1 MKMYEL
7 QTASG
12 KVINVSGNH
21 TTASNEK
28 RKYEQAGKKNLK
40 IVEINK

>member
-7 QTASG
+7 QDKNG
-12 KVINVSGNH
+12 RVINVSGNH
-21 TTASNEK
+21 TTASREK
-28 RKYEQAGKKNLK
+28 TKYEQSGRKNLK

>member
-12 KVINVSGNH
+12 KVLSVSGNNSTA
-21 TTASNEK
+21 TTEK

-40 IVEINK
+40 IVEVNK